1 MRAPTEPA
9 GQTWATARRGAVH
22 YEIRIQDPT
31 SPPRSP
37 LFDELVALAGDG
49 KIHWIRMFFGFLTG
63 SGLDALL
70 GVPEIR
76 HVLLHSEVE
85 VLVGLDAVTDR
96 PGLERLRELAR
107 ENPKFQPLVIKNTT
121 GALIHPKMLVAQY
134 EDGRSVA
141 VVGSNNLSLS
151 GLSGNVEGYTIARF
165 EPEEQVDLAEWDE
178 FKSRWDDAISE
189 IDDDA
194 LKAAEGNASRIR
206 RLRNAVRR
214 TRTRPGSGVVVS
226 DGQAHEIPES
236 GVADLEEPLLVAQ
249 VPGAGGRWSQV
260 HYSAE
265 IMEEYFKVNAG
276 DRVYMRQHD
285 STNVEERQVVF
296 SERNKNYKIE
306 LGAAKSAGDYPKG
319 HPPVVIFRQEGTGRR
334 YRYILLM
341 PGNDGHTEMT
351 DLAKATFEGRGNH
364 LARVIVSR
372 SSVLTAWPEC
382 PL

>member
-1 MRAPTEPA
+1 M
-9 GQTWATARRGAVH
+9 H

-37 LFDELVALAGDG
+37 LFDELVALAGGG
-49 KIHWIRMFFGFLTG
+49 KIDWIRMFFGFLTG

-70 GVPEIR
+70 GVPEVR

-107 ENPKFQPLVIKNTT
+107 ENPRFQPLVIKNTT

-141 VVGSNNLSLS
+141 IVGSNNLSLS

-178 FKSRWDDAISE
+178 FKSRWGDAISE

-226 DGQAHEIPES
+226 DGQAHEVPES

-285 STNVEERQVVF
+285 STNLEERQVVY

-319 HPPVVIFRQEGTGRR
+319 RPPVVIFRQEGTGRR

-364 LARVIVSR
+364 LARVIVPR